1 MLSLAGN
8 RENEMDILKQLKQQ
22 AEQVEVLSLQNEK
35 TTIEYEANQLK
46 TCTVAETK
54 GTAVR
59 VIRNGQL
66 GFAASTDDT
75 VMEKL
80 AANALESAAYGDKAP
95 FSFADLKPAPTV
107 QT

>member
-1 MLSLAGN
+1 
-8 RENEMDILKQLKQQ
+8 MDILTQLKKE

-35 TTIEYEANQLK
+35 TTVEYEANQLK

-59 VIRNGQL
+59 VIRKGRL

-75 VMEKL
+75 VMDKL
-80 AANALESAAYGDKAP
+80 AANALESASYGDEAP
-95 FSFADLKPAPTV
+95 FSFPDP
-107 QT
+107 